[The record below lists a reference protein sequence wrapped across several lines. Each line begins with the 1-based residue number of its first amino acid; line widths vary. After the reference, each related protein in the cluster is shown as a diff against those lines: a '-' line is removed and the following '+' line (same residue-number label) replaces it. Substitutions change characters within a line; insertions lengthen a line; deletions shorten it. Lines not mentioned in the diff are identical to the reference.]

1 MSRLELF
8 TPSKD
13 QLMVEVFTKIWSSV
27 LWQASRY
34 LSC

>member
-13 QLMVEVFTKIWSSV
+13 QLMVESLS
-27 LWQASRY
+27 WQALQVSA
-34 LSC
+34 LLT